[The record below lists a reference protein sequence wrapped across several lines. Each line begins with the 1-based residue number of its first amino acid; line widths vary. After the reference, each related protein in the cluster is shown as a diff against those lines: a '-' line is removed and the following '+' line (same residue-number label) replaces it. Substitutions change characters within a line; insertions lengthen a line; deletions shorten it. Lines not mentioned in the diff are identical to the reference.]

1 MTSVV
6 VIMVIM
12 PFFVMVVMVIM
23 FVVTFMVVVMEGHVE
38 CSVFC
43 VNFYIICVL
52 FFIDEFDSLVRP
64 FCKRFTQVRYKHS
77 FVIKGC
83 LSRRHGVYFNRG
95 WCIRTEGRKCCLNPG
110 FKSEPVVEEDISVL
124 KANQIRSGR
133 FVIVYRDVVQAH
145 VFHCD
150 IVSSNSF
157 DKFSDVVCRNHHD
170 PKGIIRGL
178 IVVRIVPQTSSKA

>member
-6 VIMVIM
+6 VVMVIM
-12 PFFVMVVMVIM
+12 PFFVMVVMIFVFVMVIM
-23 FVVTFMVVVMEGHVE
+23 FVVAFMVIVMEGHVE

-52 FFIDEFDSLVRP
+52 IFINEFDSLVRP
-64 FCKRFTQVRYKHS
+64 FCKRFTQVRNKHS

-83 LSRRHGVYFNRG
+83 LSRWHGVYFNGGR
-95 WCIRTEGRKCCLNPG
+95 CIRTEGRKCCLNPG

-133 FVIVYRDVVQAH
+133 FVIVYRDIVQAH

-157 DKFSDVVCRNHHD
+157 DKFSDVVCRNHHG
-170 PKGIIRGL
+170 PEGIIRGL
-178 IVVRIVPQTSSKA
+178 IVVRIVP